1 MFVLTQY
8 NSASLNRHIKNTY
21 QFSGFSSGFVDILAA
36 EQTPDNP
43 GWYQGTADAVR
54 QSLRH
59 LQTYDFEEVLILSGD
74 QLYQMDFCEMLDK
87 HKESGA
93 DISIATIPVATREAS
108 EFGILK
114 ADENN
119 MITSF
124 IEKPKADLLPDWTSD
139 TGTEMKEQ
147 GRIYLGSMG
156 IYVFSRKLLF
166 QLLEDTMKDATDFG
180 KQILPESIGKY
191 KVASY
196 QYEGYWTDIGNIYSF
211 YEANLALTDALPPFN
226 LFDNTNSVYTRPR
239 MLPPAK
245 FTGTMVEKS
254 IVAEG
259 SIIHA
264 DNIRGSVVGVRS
276 RIGRETEIVDS
287 YIMGNDY
294 FETLDQLLANEEKGV
309 PAVGIGNGCHIEHA
323 IIDKNCRIGNNV
335 RIIGGNHLANTEH
348 ELYTVKDEIIVV
360 KKNAVVPDGFTIG
373 EVAKTETAKTVGT
386 SKTSEAVSAGV

>member
-1 MFVLTQY
+1 MLNHSKSVIAVILGGGAGTRLHPLTASRSKPAVPIAGKYRLVDIPISNCINSNISRMFVLTQY

-139 TGTEMKEQ
+139 TG
-147 GRIYLGSMG
+147 
-156 IYVFSRKLLF
+156 
-166 QLLEDTMKDATDFG
+166 
-180 KQILPESIGKY
+180 
-191 KVASY
+191 
-196 QYEGYWTDIGNIYSF
+196 
-211 YEANLALTDALPPFN
+211 
-226 LFDNTNSVYTRPR
+226 PR
-239 MLPPAK
+239 
-245 FTGTMVEKS
+245 
-254 IVAEG
+254 
-259 SIIHA
+259 
-264 DNIRGSVVGVRS
+264 
-276 RIGRETEIVDS
+276 
-287 YIMGNDY
+287 
-294 FETLDQLLANEEKGV
+294 
-309 PAVGIGNGCHIEHA
+309 
-323 IIDKNCRIGNNV
+323 
-335 RIIGGNHLANTEH
+335 
-348 ELYTVKDEIIVV
+348 
-360 KKNAVVPDGFTIG
+360 
-373 EVAKTETAKTVGT
+373 
-386 SKTSEAVSAGV
+386 